1 MDGRFLNAFI
11 IPREW
16 DIMGYKLKPF
26 SLRFMI
32 YLTAL
37 ESPFLVGTKPPTL
50 PEDILVFLR
59 VCSSGD
65 PSKAFEKPKLSD
77 YYYSARLGVDMR
89 YFAKIAIEIKQY
101 IEVCCTSPKVYQKED
116 EVHKT
121 SENVPMPLSFA
132 TSLMSRLH
140 MSYDDAWNCTVGQ
153 AVWYLTAYSISEGAE
168 TKILSTEV
176 EDKAESDLNKLKA
189 YQEAEEKRIREE
201 WLTNRNKQDG

>member
-1 MDGRFLNAFI
+1 
-11 IPREW
+11 
-16 DIMGYKLKPF
+16 MGYKLKPF

-37 ESPFLVGTKPPTL
+37 DSPFLVGTKPPTL

-140 MSYDDAWNCTVGQ
+140 MSYEDAWNCTVGQ

-168 TKILSTEV
+168 TKILSTDV
-176 EDKAESDLNKLKA
+176 EDKSESDLKKLKA

-201 WLTNRNKQDG
+201 WLTNRQKQDG

>member
-37 ESPFLVGTKPPTL
+37 ESPFMIGTKPPSL

-65 PSKAFEKPKLSD
+65 PAKAFQKPRLMD
-77 YYYSARLGVDMR
+77 YYYTIRLSVDPLF
-89 YFAKIAIEIKQY
+89 YAKIAIQIKDY
-101 IEVCCTSPKVYQKED
+101 IELCCTSPKVYQKED
-116 EVHKT
+116 VVQSKT
-121 SENVPMPLSFA
+121 ENIPMPLSFA

-140 MSYDDAWNCTVGQ
+140 MSYEDAWNCTVGQ
-153 AVWYLTAYSISEGAE
+153 AVWYLTAYGISEGAE

-201 WLTNRNKQDG
+201 WLTNRQKQDG

>member
-1 MDGRFLNAFI
+1 
-11 IPREW
+11 
-16 DIMGYKLKPF
+16 
-26 SLRFMI
+26 MI

-89 YFAKIAIEIKQY
+89 YYAKIAIQIKEY
-101 IEVCCTSPKVYQKED
+101 IEICCTSPKVYQKED
-116 EVHKT
+116 VVQNKT
-121 SENVPMPLSFA
+121 ENVPMPLAFA
-132 TSLMSRLH
+132 TSLMSKLN

-153 AVWYLTAYSISEGAE
+153 AVWYLTSYAISEGAE
-168 TKILSTEV
+168 TKILSTDV
-176 EDKAESDLNKLKA
+176 EDKAELDLKKLKE
-189 YQEAEEKRIREE
+189 YQEAETKRIREE
-201 WLTNRNKQDG
+201 WLTKRNNQDV